1 MYRVLNVST
10 SCADFTTVGNGPPGK
25 IRDEASFW
33 RRLSAIIIV
42 AGLLLTTLVAL
53 LQRQSAERERDLR
66 FEAEASRV
74 AVLLEERI
82 DERIGSFD
90 SAISFAGATHP
101 GPLSEYQMFMQNEV
115 EKTQASDPGVMFFER
130 VNVADLPALEAREAA
145 LGNDEFSATVFPGPT
160 DERVLLTRVSYES
173 ELFGVSLLGLD
184 ATGLSGTLIPRDFG
198 SQSFELY
205 VLESADIFNF
215 VAADMPEGEEF
226 GLFSAVMVAPV
237 ERDGEG
243 LGLVVSIMTI
253 EHMIGLDEI
262 SNETALDYTLAVETF
277 DEPIGASTGWIS
289 TSTSDGALATQRS
302 VETAGLRWTVDVYA
316 SEEFA
321 GSVGL
326 FDQQGVWLGG
336 VLLTLLA
343 VLAAARRHAVRRSLD
358 SARFELEHARTVAS
372 TDALTGLLNRNG
384 LIDAARMLPSHQA
397 ATLFFIDLDGFKSVN
412 DTEGHER
419 GDQVLR
425 LVANELRSIFRSDDL
440 VSRFGGDEFVVFARR
455 SAPEKFREN
464 ASTRITKA
472 VAEIDARVTAS
483 VGIASRKA
491 GAETDVKDLVRLAD
505 GAMYSAKRSGGNRHE
520 VAV

>member
-1 MYRVLNVST
+1 M
-10 SCADFTTVGNGPPGK
+10 GNGPPGK

-33 RRLSAIIIV
+33 RRLSAVIV
-42 AGLLLTTLVAL
+42 VSGLLLTTMVAL

-115 EKTQASDPGVMFFER
+115 EQTQPSDPGVMFFER

-145 LGNDEFSATVFPGPT
+145 LGNDFVATVFPGPT
-160 DERVLLTRVSYES
+160 DERVLLTRVAYES
-173 ELFGVSLLGLD
+173 ELFGVSLVGLD
-184 ATGLSGTLIPRDFG
+184 ATGLSGTLIPQDFG

-205 VLESADIFNF
+205 ILESADIFNF
-215 VAADMPEGEEF
+215 VAAEMPEGEEF
-226 GLFSAVMVAPV
+226 GLFSAIMVAPV

-253 EHMIGLDEI
+253 EQMIGLEQI
-262 SNETALDYTLAVETF
+262 SNETDLDYTLTVDAFE
-277 DEPIGASTGWIS
+277 EPVGSSTGWES
-289 TSTSDGALATQRS
+289 TSLSDGVLATERS

-316 SEEFA
+316 GEDFA

-343 VLAAARRHAVRRSLD
+343 VLAAARRQAVRRSLD

-384 LIDAARMLPSHQA
+384 LIDAARMLPAHQA

-455 SAPEKFREN
+455 SAPEKFRED
-464 ASTRITKA
+464 ASKRITKA
-472 VAEIDARVTAS
+472 VADIDARVTAS